1 MLRTYVELVG
11 VKREENYSGKMHLS
25 SRAVLHRSKRKSTVV
40 DNNSKKYHFTTLQLA
55 NKATY
60 GLIFSAKT
68 KLNKI
73 RLLTNF

>member
-40 DNNSKKYHFTTLQLA
+40 DNNSKRIILQHCNLRMKRPTVCVKKKCQKKTT
-55 NKATY
+55 
-60 GLIFSAKT
+60 
-68 KLNKI
+68 
-73 RLLTNF
+73 

>member
-40 DNNSKKYHFTTLQLA
+40 DNNSKKYHFTTFTTC
-55 NKATY
+55 K
-60 GLIFSAKT
+60 
-68 KLNKI
+68 
-73 RLLTNF
+73 